1 MQIEASRRK
10 LEQKANETNSNI
22 LKVPE
27 KFESEIKSEDESV
40 SQNDS
45 DNN

>member
-1 MQIEASRRK
+1 MRTFYQKINASDK
-10 LEQKANETNSNI
+10 NI
-22 LKVPE
+22 LEIPE
-27 KFESEIKSEDESV
+27 KFESEIKNEDESV

>member
-1 MQIEASRRK
+1 MQIEASLRK
-10 LEQKANETNSNI
+10 LEQKNNETNSNI
-22 LKVPE
+22 LEVPE
-27 KFESEIKSEDESV
+27 KFESEIKNEDESV